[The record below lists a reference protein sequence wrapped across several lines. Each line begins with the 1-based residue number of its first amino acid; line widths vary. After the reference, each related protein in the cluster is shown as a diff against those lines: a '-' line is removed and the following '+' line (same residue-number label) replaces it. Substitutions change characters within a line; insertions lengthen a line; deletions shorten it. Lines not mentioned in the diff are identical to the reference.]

1 MVTPGVTL
9 EGVLARELN
18 NTITVVIIRVAEF
31 GTGWTRACSLA
42 GARSVG
48 QNAIL
53 IEVQLGVVVPRSER
67 QQRVIQEVEAGGAQ
81 FHVLV
86 FRDGELL
93 EQRNVAVPE
102 LGHGDI
108 REP

>member
-1 MVTPGVTL
+1 MVTPGVAL

-18 NTITVVIIRVAEF
+18 NAISVVIIGVAEF

-42 GARSVG
+42 CTRSVG

-67 QQRVIQEVEAGGAQ
+67 QQRVIQEVKAGGAQ
-81 FHVLV
+81 FDVLM

-93 EQRNVAVPE
+93 EQRNIAVPE
-102 LGHGDI
+102 LRHGDV